1 MPFIVTEKNLQ
12 KVFAE
17 HLHAGENALVVT
29 MSGARGVLGITD
41 QNRIIHT
48 NFPFFGKSKIK
59 EELMISDIF
68 SCECT
73 QKNQYTMTLNID
85 AKGEKKTFNSTISPM
100 VDSKMLAQ
108 KFAAI
113 ILEKNGNAR
122 PTYLDSEEEI
132 IEQFASKQN
141 TYKISSK
148 NLFQFNKNNELE
160 KKTALTEIILF
171 DSYPGKMESQN
182 LLFHYKDGTQSL
194 INIDTNGYSFL
205 QTESTNPQSLI
216 ETIEQLLKDAGS
228 QSRPDY
234 LNSEKL
240 MATLRAG
247 TSVFGAINPSHVLK
261 VTDKRL
267 LDLKV
272 DDNGCLETQLIIDLA
287 SIKSSKITRNRGESS
302 GGAIYEIKIILDDK
316 SKHKYTVTEQFN
328 QQVAVLRE
336 LLTI

>member
-17 HLHAGENALVVT
+17 HLHTGENALVVT

-59 EELMISDIF
+59 EEFMISDIF

-73 QKNQYTMTLNID
+73 QKNQYTMTLSLD
-85 AKGEKKTFNSTISPM
+85 AKGEKKSFNSTISPI
-100 VDSKMLAQ
+100 VDSKTLAQ

-122 PTYLDSEEEI
+122 PSYLDSDEEI
-132 IEQFASKQN
+132 IEQFASKKN
-141 TYKISSK
+141 SYKISTK

-160 KKTALTEIILF
+160 KKTALNEIVLF
-171 DSYPGKMESQN
+171 DFYPGKMESQN
-182 LLFHYKDGTQSL
+182 LLFNYKDGSQSL

-205 QTESTNPQSLI
+205 QTESSNPQNLI
-216 ETIEQLLKDAGS
+216 ETIERLLKDAGS
-228 QSRPDY
+228 QSKPNY

-240 MATLRAG
+240 IATLRAG

-261 VTDKRL
+261 LTDKRL
-267 LDLKV
+267 LDLQVGEKS
-272 DDNGCLETQLIIDLA
+272 CLEPQLIINL
-287 SIKSSKITRNRGESS
+287 STIKSSKITRNRGESS
-302 GGAIYEIKIILDDK
+302 GGAIYEIKIILDDN
-316 SKHKYTVTEQFN
+316 SKHKYTTTEQFN
-328 QQVAVLRE
+328 QQVAILRE
-336 LLTI
+336 LITI